1 MKDYSFLTQEA
12 FKALENAYAPY
23 SKYRVGS
30 CILLNDGNMIHGANI
45 ENASFGATSCAER
58 NAIFAAYSLGYR
70 KEDIEAIAIVTE
82 GDILAGPCGI
92 CRQVLSELSP
102 QDAPILLSNH
112 HEHLD
117 TNIDELIPLQFGPK
131 DLV

>member
-12 FKALENAYAPY
+12 FNALENAYAPY

-30 CILLNDGNMIHGANI
+30 CILMKDGTLVHGANI

-58 NAIFAAYSLGYR
+58 NAIFAAYSTGYR
-70 KEDIEAIAIVTE
+70 KEDVEAIAIVTE

-92 CRQVLSELSP
+92 CRQVLSELIPSDVP
-102 QDAPILLSNH
+102 VLLSNH
-112 HEHLD
+112 HEHLETTMND
-117 TNIDELIPLQFGPK
+117 LLPLQFGPK
-131 DLV
+131 DVL